1 MNALPGAA
9 AGGAPG
15 LPRLHFT
22 GPFDRCGTAP
32 RAPCRF
38 NTGGPS
44 SRVRKERIASTL
56 LGRGD
61 GLIDCPSVVRIALDF
76 GADDPLE
83 VMRAILAE
91 EGYGGA
97 EDLKGE
103 FEHPPGRLIRR
114 PWQPAKAAD
123 ARTLARRALL
133 RDALILGL
141 TTEQVYDPA
150 RPVLWTSRSLTRPV
164 ELFDPR
170 GFYA

>member
-1 MNALPGAA
+1 MNAQRGAA
-9 AGGAPG
+9 GHGALVSPRV
-15 LPRLHFT
+15 LPT
-22 GPFDRCGTAP
+22 GSLERFGKAQ

-38 NTGGPS
+38 NSGGPM
-44 SRVRKERIASTL
+44 SRVRKERLASTL
-56 LGRGD
+56 LGRDD
-61 GLIDCPSVVRIALDF
+61 GLIDCPSVLRIALDF
-76 GADDPLE
+76 GADGPIE
-83 VMRAILAE
+83 VMRGILAE

-97 EDLKGE
+97 EHLKGD

-123 ARTLARRALL
+123 VRTLARSALL

-150 RPVLWTSRSLTRPV
+150 RPVLWTIRSLTRPV